1 MEEIANLEDKNLLKM
16 LVFEQQIFLDILR
29 TDALVVTAKY
39 DKKNINNYLYLYI
52 HTRFYFPEV

>member
-16 LVFEQQIFLDILR
+16 LEFEQQIFLDILR

-52 HTRFYFPEV
+52 HTRFYFTEV